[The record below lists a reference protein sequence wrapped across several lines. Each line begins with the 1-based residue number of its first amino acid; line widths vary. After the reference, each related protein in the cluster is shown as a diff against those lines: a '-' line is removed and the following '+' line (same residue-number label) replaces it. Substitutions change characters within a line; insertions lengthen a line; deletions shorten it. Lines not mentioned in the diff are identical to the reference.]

1 VNKLISVCVAAAV
14 VACLFAG
21 TPVTAQSRTDALET
35 HMKQVRAKVV
45 QKRNSALNTILQLD
59 DEQAKAFWPLQKA
72 YDKELQRLGK
82 LDRELVRQF
91 GKIYDKLDATTSA
104 DIAAR
109 FFDLERDRLDL
120 QQKYLKKVS
129 EQVSPV
135 IAVQFI
141 QLQRQFEIE
150 LTMERMKYSPLAE

>member
-1 VNKLISVCVAAAV
+1 MNKLIPVCVTAAMA
-14 VACLFAG
+14 ASLFSG
-21 TPVTAQSRTDALET
+21 TPAKAQSPNDALET
-35 HMKQVRAKVV
+35 HMKQVRAKIV
-45 QKRNSALNTILQLD
+45 QKRDSALNTILQLN

-82 LDRELVRQF
+82 LDRDLVRQF
-91 GKIYDKLDATTSA
+91 GEIYDKLDATNSA

-109 FFDLERDRLDL
+109 FFDLERDRLAL
-120 QQKYLKKVS
+120 QQEYFEKIS
-129 EQVSPV
+129 DQVSPV

-150 LTMERMKYSPLAE
+150 LMLERMKYSPLAE

>member
-1 VNKLISVCVAAAV
+1 MNKLISVCVAAAV

-91 GKIYDKLDATTSA
+91 GEVYDKLDATNSA

-109 FFDLERDRLDL
+109 FFDLERNRLDL

-135 IAVQFI
+135 VAVQFI

-150 LTMERMKYSPLAE
+150 LMMERMKYSPLAE

>member
-91 GKIYDKLDATTSA
+91 GEVYDKLDATNSA

-109 FFDLERDRLDL
+109 FFDLERNRLDL

-135 IAVQFI
+135 VAVQFI

-150 LTMERMKYSPLAE
+150 LMMERMKYSPLAE